1 MNSKSKARNVGLES
15 IYAPLVRVEEGS
27 HFPTL
32 SGLLRA
38 VRQCRVCEQHLPFG
52 PRPVLQVSE
61 EARILIVG
69 QAPGSRVHA
78 TGIPWNDPSGERL
91 RAWMGINTTRFY
103 DATQIAIIPMGY
115 CYPGRGNGGDL
126 PPRRECA
133 RLWLDHL
140 LAKLPRVELTLLV
153 GQYAQRHFLGN
164 RRKQSLTETVK
175 AWKEF
180 APEYLPLP
188 HPSPRNTPWMHR
200 NPWFEH
206 ELLPVLRERI
216 RLFSEQDAK
225 PPWMYCRP
233 SS

>member
-1 MNSKSKARNVGLES
+1 MSSRSKVGKVGLKSTYE
-15 IYAPLVRVEEGS
+15 PLARIEGNP
-27 HFPTL
+27 HYPTL
-32 SGLLRA
+32 EGLLTA
-38 VRQCRVCEQHLPFG
+38 VRKCRACEKHLPLG

-91 RAWMGINTTRFY
+91 RAWMGTNAASFY

-140 LAKLPRVELTLLV
+140 LAKLPRVEITLLV
-153 GQYAQRHFLGN
+153 GLHAQRHFLGN

-175 AWKEF
+175 AWREF
-180 APEYLPLP
+180 APKYLPLP

-216 RLFSEQDAK
+216 LSLSEHGAK
-225 PPWMYCRP
+225 PSSMYK
-233 SS
+233 